1 MGIMD
6 SLTGKTY
13 SLNTVIKPAMKE
25 IQEASQSFP
34 EKDFMRDYFLY
45 LWYACNYFV
54 ETAFEIDAESNTF
67 KKNIKKI
74 TPYGAKSLCKLIA
87 FHVNS
92 RFLSNSDNVEF
103 IQELGLTPEI
113 LQNYVNTTLDYTSSD
128 FALFLELIELQN
140 ADEASYSIEWVKAFN
155 NLVMGKTETPPIDE
169 VLLIRELLK
178 QSYVFFMHSF
188 NK

>member
-1 MGIMD
+1 MD
-6 SLTGKTY
+6 GLTGKTS
-13 SLNTVIKPAMKE
+13 SLNNVIKPAMRG
-25 IQEASQSFP
+25 IYEASQSFP
-34 EKDFMRDYFLY
+34 EKDFMRDYFSH

-54 ETAFEIDAESNTF
+54 ETAFENNTF
-67 KKNIKKI
+67 KKNIKRI

-128 FALFLELIELQN
+128 FALFLELLELQN
-140 ADEASYSIEWVKAFN
+140 ADEASYSVEWVKAFN
-155 NLVMGKTETPPIDE
+155 NLVLGKTEPPPIDE
-169 VLLIRELLK
+169 VLLFRNILQ
-178 QSYVFFMHSF
+178 QSYMFFMHAF
-188 NK
+188 NQ